1 MKTIV
6 YLPTAKLDLSKQ
18 KFSIQE
24 NNAKVSDS
32 QFTKIVFPFS
42 LPVSEE
48 ILNSIGDIINHAA
61 TDVETVIDC
70 KLEHEG
76 RVHDAKFEILGN
88 EGSYAEIQIDY
99 GFDELPNWTKKLSEL
114 PLENF
119 SVPDI
124 HTYAPT
130 VLNKKYPEVNF
141 NFPRIYNKKYDP
153 TTEVWD
159 AFDGF
164 LNDMKPDMT
173 EMRRNYIDGSGNIFN
188 VNIIHPMP
196 YILYVLK
203 TGFRDAG
210 FDLKGHIL
218 TDQDLYYRTIYSGT
232 DYFTSKQQRRYEFDI
247 LYGTPDKIDL
257 RHGYKDYE
265 LYERHITIEKMGNYK
280 IAGIIHY
287 FKAKKMVSEYKLIL
301 NGKNI
306 WRKYGGK
313 TKNTDRYDIPIDI
326 DFNVNQE
333 NSILTIWVH
342 KQYKGDVY
350 NTNMCKL
357 LVTSKTTEDISN
369 SELGDDSGFVTN
381 RNEVNLK
388 NAVPEITFGE
398 FVNKICNWFNYAM
411 IPIDKTIYMNKLSL
425 EKYFEPKDFRKYE
438 AKKPKRV
445 NKKNISYLLKFP
457 ELDRKVDNV
466 FYDVKGIK
474 LNGEEI
480 TDTKVIE
487 IDGYALPV
495 YMPKPNSHN
504 TAVVQTDSTTALQLV
519 HYDGLNEG
527 TNNAK
532 NPAGCHVPE
541 LFYKNWENWLKRRLE
556 CYEYTWK
563 FTIPIEEMA
572 NYSINDYLFCYD
584 NIHLIK
590 TLNKDKVSETTY
602 EVEIITETIR

>member
-32 QFTKIVFPFS
+32 QFTKIIFPFT
-42 LPVSEE
+42 LPISEE

-76 RVHDAKFEILGN
+76 KVHDAKLEILGN
-88 EGSYAEIQIDY
+88 EGLYAEAQIDY

-130 VLNKKYPEVNF
+130 LLNKKYPEVNF

-173 EMRRNYIDGSGNIFN
+173 EMRRNYIDNLGNIFN

-196 YILYVLK
+196 YILHVLK

-210 FDLKGHIL
+210 FELKGHIL
-218 TDQDLYYRTIYSGT
+218 TDADLLYRTIYSGT
-232 DYFTSKQQRRYEFDI
+232 DYFTSKQQRRYDFNI
-247 LYGTPDKIDL
+247 KASQPDELLLENGPD
-257 RHGYKDYE
+257 DYAI
-265 LYERHITIEKMGNYK
+265 YERHITIEKTGTYK
-280 IAGIIHY
+280 IAGLIK
-287 FKAKKMVSEYKLIL
+287 FWKAKKMFANYQISL
-301 NGKNI
+301 NGQKLWQKRTNSSKADYMI
-306 WRKYGGK
+306 
-313 TKNTDRYDIPIDI
+313 DIPIDI
-326 DFNVNQE
+326 DFNVNKE
-333 NSILTIWVH
+333 NSVLTFYCK
-342 KQYKGDVY
+342 KQYHPDWDFQLAD
-350 NTNMCKL
+350 L
-357 LVTSKTTEDISN
+357 LVTSAVLEDISN
-369 SELGDDSGFVTN
+369 AELGEDTGFVTN

-388 NAVPEITFGE
+388 NAVPDMTFGD

-411 IPIDKTIYMNKLSL
+411 IPIEKTIYMNRLSL

-438 AKKPKRV
+438 AKRPKRV
-445 NKKNISYLLKFP
+445 PKKNVSYLLKFP
-457 ELDRKVDNV
+457 ELDRKVDSV
-466 FYDVKGIK
+466 FYDANGFK

-480 TDTKVIE
+480 ADTKVIE

-495 YMPKPNSHN
+495 YMPKPNSHS
-504 TAVVQTDSTTALQLV
+504 TAVVQTDSTTMLQLV
-519 HYDGLNEG
+519 YYDGLTDG

-532 NPAGCHVPE
+532 NPAGCHFPE

-572 NYSINDYLFCYD
+572 NYSINDYIYCYD

>member
-6 YLPTAKLDLSKQ
+6 YLPTDKLDLSKQ

-24 NNAKVSDS
+24 NNAKVSDT
-32 QFTKIVFPFS
+32 QFTKIIFPFS

-76 RVHDAKFEILGN
+76 RVHDAKLEILGN
-88 EGSYAEIQIDY
+88 EGLYAEAQIDY

-130 VLNKKYPEVNF
+130 LLNKKYPEVNF

-153 TTEVWD
+153 TSEVWD

-173 EMRRNYIDGSGNIFN
+173 EMRRNYIDGVGNIFN

-196 YILYVLK
+196 YILHVLK

-210 FDLKGHIL
+210 FELKGHIL
-218 TDQDLYYRTIYSGT
+218 TDSDLLYRTIYSGT
-232 DYFTSKQQRRYEFDI
+232 DYFTSKQQRRYDFNI
-247 LYGTPDKIDL
+247 KASQPDELLLENGPD
-257 RHGYKDYE
+257 DYAI
-265 LYERHITIEKMGNYK
+265 YERHITIEKTGTYK
-280 IAGIIHY
+280 IAGLIK
-287 FKAKKMVSEYKLIL
+287 FWKAKKMFSNYQISL
-301 NGKNI
+301 NGQKLWQKRTNS
-306 WRKYGGK
+306 
-313 TKNTDRYDIPIDI
+313 DRSDYMIDIPIDI

-333 NSILTIWVH
+333 NSVLTFFCK
-342 KQYKGDVY
+342 KQYHPDWDFQLAD
-350 NTNMCKL
+350 L
-357 LVTSKTTEDISN
+357 LVTSAVLEDISN
-369 SELGDDSGFVTN
+369 AELGEDSGFVTN

-388 NAVPEITFGE
+388 NAVPDMTFGD

-411 IPIDKTIYMNKLSL
+411 IPIEKTIYMNRLSL

-438 AKKPKRV
+438 AKRPKRV
-445 NKKNISYLLKFP
+445 PKKNVSYLLKFP
-457 ELDRKVDNV
+457 ELDRKVDSV
-466 FYDVKGIK
+466 FYDAQGFK

-480 TDTKVIE
+480 ADTKVIV

-495 YMPKPNSHN
+495 YMPKPNSHS
-504 TAVVQTDSTTALQLV
+504 TAVVQTDSTTMLQLV
-519 HYDGLNEG
+519 YYDGLTDG

-532 NPAGCHVPE
+532 NPAGCHFPE

-572 NYSINDYLFCYD
+572 NYSINDYIYCYD

>member
-32 QFTKIVFPFS
+32 QFTKIIFPFS

-76 RVHDAKFEILGN
+76 RVHDAKLEILGN
-88 EGSYAEIQIDY
+88 EGLYAEAQIDY

-130 VLNKKYPEVNF
+130 LLNKKYPEVNF

-153 TTEVWD
+153 TSEVWD

-164 LNDMKPDMT
+164 LNDMKQDMT
-173 EMRRNYIDGSGNIFN
+173 EMRRNYIDGVGNIFN

-196 YILYVLK
+196 YILHVLK

-210 FDLKGHIL
+210 FELKGHIL
-218 TDQDLYYRTIYSGT
+218 TDADLLYRTIYSGT
-232 DYFTSKQQRRYEFDI
+232 DYFTSKQQRRYDFNI
-247 LYGTPDKIDL
+247 KASQPDELLLENGPD
-257 RHGYKDYE
+257 DYAI
-265 LYERHITIEKMGNYK
+265 YERHITIEKTGTYK
-280 IAGIIHY
+280 IAGLIK
-287 FKAKKMVSEYKLIL
+287 FWKAKKMFSNYQISL
-301 NGKNI
+301 NGQKLWQKRTNS
-306 WRKYGGK
+306 
-313 TKNTDRYDIPIDI
+313 DRSDYMIDIPIDI

-333 NSILTIWVH
+333 NSVLTFFCK
-342 KQYKGDVY
+342 KQYHPDWDFQLAD
-350 NTNMCKL
+350 L
-357 LVTSKTTEDISN
+357 LVTSAVLEDISN
-369 SELGDDSGFVTN
+369 AELGEDSGFVTN

-388 NAVPEITFGE
+388 NAVPDMTFGD

-411 IPIDKTIYMNKLSL
+411 IPIEKTIYMNRLAL

-438 AKKPKRV
+438 AKRPKRV
-445 NKKNISYLLKFP
+445 PKKNVSYLLKFP
-457 ELDRKVDNV
+457 ELDRKVDSV
-466 FYDVKGIK
+466 FYDAQGFK

-480 TDTKVIE
+480 ADTKVID

-495 YMPKPNSHN
+495 YMPKPNSHS
-504 TAVVQTDSTTALQLV
+504 TAVVQTDSTTMLQLV
-519 HYDGLNEG
+519 YYDGLTEG

-532 NPAGCHVPE
+532 NPAGCHFPE

-572 NYSINDYLFCYD
+572 NYSINDYIYCYD

>member
-32 QFTKIVFPFS
+32 QFTKIIFPFS

-76 RVHDAKFEILGN
+76 RVHDAKLEILGN
-88 EGSYAEIQIDY
+88 EGLYAEAQIDY

-130 VLNKKYPEVNF
+130 LLNKKYPEVNF

-153 TTEVWD
+153 TSEVWD

-173 EMRRNYIDGSGNIFN
+173 EMRRNYIDGVGNIFN

-196 YILYVLK
+196 YILHVLK

-210 FDLKGHIL
+210 FELKGHIL
-218 TDQDLYYRTIYSGT
+218 TDADLLYRTIYSGT
-232 DYFTSKQQRRYEFDI
+232 DYFTSKQQRRYNFNI
-247 LYGTPDKIDL
+247 KASQPDELLLENGPD
-257 RHGYKDYE
+257 DYAI
-265 LYERHITIEKMGNYK
+265 YERHITIEKTGTYK
-280 IAGIIHY
+280 IAGLIK
-287 FKAKKMVSEYKLIL
+287 FWKAKKMLSNYQIL
-301 NGKNI
+301 LNDQILWQKRTNS
-306 WRKYGGK
+306 
-313 TKNTDRYDIPIDI
+313 DRSDYMIDIPIDI

-333 NSILTIWVH
+333 NSVLTFFCK
-342 KQYKGDVY
+342 KQYHPDWDFQLAD
-350 NTNMCKL
+350 L
-357 LVTSKTTEDISN
+357 LVTSAVLEDISN
-369 SELGDDSGFVTN
+369 AELGEDSGFVTN

-388 NAVPEITFGE
+388 NAVPDMTFGD

-411 IPIDKTIYMNKLSL
+411 IPIEKTIYMNRLSL

-438 AKKPKRV
+438 AKRPKRV
-445 NKKNISYLLKFP
+445 PKKNVSYLLKFP
-457 ELDRKVDNV
+457 ELDRKVDSV
-466 FYDVKGIK
+466 FYDALGFK

-480 TDTKVIE
+480 ADTKVIE

-495 YMPKPNSHN
+495 YMPKPNSHS
-504 TAVVQTDSTTALQLV
+504 TAVVQTDSTTMLQLV
-519 HYDGLNEG
+519 YYDGLTDG

-532 NPAGCHVPE
+532 NPAGCHFPE

-572 NYSINDYLFCYD
+572 NYSINDYIYCYD

>member
-32 QFTKIVFPFS
+32 QFTKIIFPFS

-76 RVHDAKFEILGN
+76 RVHDAKLEILGN
-88 EGSYAEIQIDY
+88 EGLYAEAQIDY

-130 VLNKKYPEVNF
+130 LLNKKYPEVNF
-141 NFPRIYNKKYDP
+141 NFPRIFNKKYDP
-153 TTEVWD
+153 TNEVWD

-164 LNDMKPDMT
+164 LNDMKQDMT
-173 EMRRNYIDGSGNIFN
+173 EMRRNYIDGVGNIFN

-196 YILYVLK
+196 YILHVLK

-210 FDLKGHIL
+210 FELKGHIL
-218 TDQDLYYRTIYSGT
+218 TDADLLYRTIYSGT
-232 DYFTSKQQRRYEFDI
+232 DYFTSKQQRRYNFNI
-247 LYGTPDKIDL
+247 KASQPDELLLENGPD
-257 RHGYKDYE
+257 DYAI
-265 LYERHITIEKMGNYK
+265 YERHITIEKTGTYK
-280 IAGIIHY
+280 IAGLIK
-287 FKAKKMVSEYKLIL
+287 FWKAKKMFSNYQISL
-301 NGKNI
+301 NGQKLWQKRTNS
-306 WRKYGGK
+306 
-313 TKNTDRYDIPIDI
+313 DRSDYMIDIPIDI

-333 NSILTIWVH
+333 NSVLTFFCK
-342 KQYKGDVY
+342 KQYHPDWDFQLAD
-350 NTNMCKL
+350 L
-357 LVTSKTTEDISN
+357 LVTSAVLEDISN
-369 SELGDDSGFVTN
+369 AELGEDSGFVTN

-388 NAVPEITFGE
+388 NAVPDMTFGD

-411 IPIDKTIYMNKLSL
+411 IPIEKTIYMNRLSL

-438 AKKPKRV
+438 AKRPKRV
-445 NKKNISYLLKFP
+445 PKKNVSYLLKFP
-457 ELDRKVDNV
+457 ELDRKVDSV
-466 FYDVKGIK
+466 FYDAQGFK

-480 TDTKVIE
+480 ADTKVIE

-495 YMPKPNSHN
+495 YMPKPNSHS
-504 TAVVQTDSTTALQLV
+504 TAVVQTDSTTMLQLV
-519 HYDGLNEG
+519 YYDGLTDG

-532 NPAGCHVPE
+532 NPAGCHFPE

-572 NYSINDYLFCYD
+572 NYSINDYIYCYD

>member
-6 YLPTAKLDLSKQ
+6 YLPTDKLDLSKQ

-32 QFTKIVFPFS
+32 QFTKIIFPFS
-42 LPVSEE
+42 LPISEE

-76 RVHDAKFEILGN
+76 RVHDAKLEILGN
-88 EGSYAEIQIDY
+88 EGLYAEAQIDY

-164 LNDMKPDMT
+164 LNDMKQDMT
-173 EMRRNYIDGSGNIFN
+173 EMRRNYIDGVGNIFN

-196 YILYVLK
+196 YILHVLK

-210 FDLKGHIL
+210 FELKGHIL
-218 TDQDLYYRTIYSGT
+218 TDADLLYRTIYSGT
-232 DYFTSKQQRRYEFDI
+232 DYFTSKQQRRYDFNI
-247 LYGTPDKIDL
+247 KASQPDELMLENGPD
-257 RHGYKDYE
+257 DYCI
-265 LYERHITIEKMGNYK
+265 YERHITIEKTGTYK
-280 IAGIIHY
+280 IAGLIK
-287 FKAKKMVSEYKLIL
+287 FWKAKKMFSNYQISL
-301 NGKNI
+301 NGQKLWQKRTNS
-306 WRKYGGK
+306 
-313 TKNTDRYDIPIDI
+313 DRSDYLIDIPIDI
-326 DFNVNQE
+326 DFNVNKE
-333 NSILTIWVH
+333 NSVLTFYCK
-342 KQYKGDVY
+342 KQYHPDWDFQLAD
-350 NTNMCKL
+350 L
-357 LVTSKTTEDISN
+357 LVTSAVLEDISN
-369 SELGDDSGFVTN
+369 AELGEDTGFVTN

-388 NAVPEITFGE
+388 NAVPDMTFGD

-411 IPIDKTIYMNKLSL
+411 IPIEKTIYMNRLSL

-438 AKKPKRV
+438 AKRPKRV
-445 NKKNISYLLKFP
+445 PKKNVSYLLKFP
-457 ELDRKVDNV
+457 ELDRKVDSV
-466 FYDVKGIK
+466 FYDAKGFK

-480 TDTKVIE
+480 ADTKVID

-495 YMPKPNSHN
+495 YMPKPNSHS
-504 TAVVQTDSTTALQLV
+504 TAVVQTDSTTMLQLV
-519 HYDGLNEG
+519 YYDGLTDG

-572 NYSINDYLFCYD
+572 NYSINDYIYCYD

>member
-32 QFTKIVFPFS
+32 QFTKIIFPFS

-76 RVHDAKFEILGN
+76 KVHDAKLEILGN
-88 EGSYAEIQIDY
+88 EGLYAEAQIDY

-130 VLNKKYPEVNF
+130 LLNKKYPEVNF

-153 TTEVWD
+153 TSEVWD

-173 EMRRNYIDGSGNIFN
+173 EMRRNYIDGVGNIFN

-196 YILYVLK
+196 YILHVLK

-210 FDLKGHIL
+210 FELKGHIL
-218 TDQDLYYRTIYSGT
+218 TDADLLYRTIYSGT
-232 DYFTSKQQRRYEFDI
+232 DYFTSKQQRRYNFNI
-247 LYGTPDKIDL
+247 KASQPDELLLENGPD
-257 RHGYKDYE
+257 DYAI
-265 LYERHITIEKMGNYK
+265 YERHITIEKTGTYK
-280 IAGIIHY
+280 IAGLIK
-287 FKAKKMVSEYKLIL
+287 FWKAKKMFSNYQISL
-301 NGKNI
+301 NGQKLWQKRTNS
-306 WRKYGGK
+306 
-313 TKNTDRYDIPIDI
+313 DRSDYMIDIPIDI

-333 NSILTIWVH
+333 NSVLTFFCK
-342 KQYKGDVY
+342 KQYHPDWDFQLAD
-350 NTNMCKL
+350 L
-357 LVTSKTTEDISN
+357 LVTSAVLEDISN
-369 SELGDDSGFVTN
+369 AELGEDSGFVTN

-388 NAVPEITFGE
+388 NAVPDMTFGD

-411 IPIDKTIYMNKLSL
+411 IPIEKTIYMNRLSL

-438 AKKPKRV
+438 AKRPKRV
-445 NKKNISYLLKFP
+445 PKKNVSYLLKFP
-457 ELDRKVDNV
+457 ELDRKVDSV
-466 FYDVKGIK
+466 FYDAQGFK

-480 TDTKVIE
+480 ADTKVIE

-495 YMPKPNSHN
+495 YMPKPNSHS
-504 TAVVQTDSTTALQLV
+504 TAVVQTDSTTMLQLV
-519 HYDGLNEG
+519 YYDGLTDG

-532 NPAGCHVPE
+532 NPAGCHFPE

-572 NYSINDYLFCYD
+572 NYSINDYIYCYD

>member
-32 QFTKIVFPFS
+32 QFTKIIFPFS

-76 RVHDAKFEILGN
+76 RVHDAKLEILGN
-88 EGSYAEIQIDY
+88 EGLYAEAQIDY

-130 VLNKKYPEVNF
+130 LLNKKYPEVNF

-153 TTEVWD
+153 TSEVWD

-173 EMRRNYIDGSGNIFN
+173 EMRRNYIDGVGNIFN

-196 YILYVLK
+196 YILHVLK

-210 FDLKGHIL
+210 FELKGHIL
-218 TDQDLYYRTIYSGT
+218 TDADLLYRTIYSGT
-232 DYFTSKQQRRYEFDI
+232 DYFTSKQQRRYNFNI
-247 LYGTPDKIDL
+247 KASQPDELLLENGPD
-257 RHGYKDYE
+257 DYAI
-265 LYERHITIEKMGNYK
+265 YERHITIEKTGTYK
-280 IAGIIHY
+280 IAGLIK
-287 FKAKKMVSEYKLIL
+287 FWKAKKMLSNYQIL
-301 NGKNI
+301 LNDQILWQKRTNS
-306 WRKYGGK
+306 
-313 TKNTDRYDIPIDI
+313 DRSDYMIDIPIDI

-333 NSILTIWVH
+333 NSVLTFFCF
-342 KQYKGDVY
+342 KQYHPDWDFQLAD
-350 NTNMCKL
+350 L
-357 LVTSKTTEDISN
+357 LVTSAVLEDISN
-369 SELGDDSGFVTN
+369 AELGEDSGFVTN

-388 NAVPEITFGE
+388 NAVPDMTFGD

-411 IPIDKTIYMNKLSL
+411 IPIEKTIYMNRLSL

-438 AKKPKRV
+438 AKRPKRV
-445 NKKNISYLLKFP
+445 PKKNVSYLLKFP
-457 ELDRKVDNV
+457 ELDRKVDSV
-466 FYDVKGIK
+466 FYDAQGFK

-480 TDTKVIE
+480 ADTKVID

-495 YMPKPNSHN
+495 YMPKPNSHS
-504 TAVVQTDSTTALQLV
+504 TAVVQTDSTTMLQLV
-519 HYDGLNEG
+519 YYDGLTDG

-532 NPAGCHVPE
+532 NPAGCHFPE

-572 NYSINDYLFCYD
+572 NYSINDYIYCYD

>member
-32 QFTKIVFPFS
+32 QFTKIIFPFS

-76 RVHDAKFEILGN
+76 RVHDAKLEILGN
-88 EGSYAEIQIDY
+88 EGLYAEAQIDY

-130 VLNKKYPEVNF
+130 LLNKKYPEVNF

-153 TTEVWD
+153 TSEVWD

-173 EMRRNYIDGSGNIFN
+173 EMRRNYIDGVGNIFN

-196 YILYVLK
+196 YILHVLK

-210 FDLKGHIL
+210 FELKGHIL
-218 TDQDLYYRTIYSGT
+218 TDADLLYRTIYSGT
-232 DYFTSKQQRRYEFDI
+232 DYFTSKQQRRYNFNI
-247 LYGTPDKIDL
+247 KASQPDELLLENGPD
-257 RHGYKDYE
+257 DYAI
-265 LYERHITIEKMGNYK
+265 YERHITIEKTGTYK
-280 IAGIIHY
+280 IAGLIK
-287 FKAKKMVSEYKLIL
+287 FWKAKKMFSNYQISL
-301 NGKNI
+301 NGQKLWQKRTNS
-306 WRKYGGK
+306 
-313 TKNTDRYDIPIDI
+313 DRSDYMIDIPIDI

-333 NSILTIWVH
+333 NSVLTFFCK
-342 KQYKGDVY
+342 KQYHPDWDFQLAD
-350 NTNMCKL
+350 L
-357 LVTSKTTEDISN
+357 LVTSAVLEDISN
-369 SELGDDSGFVTN
+369 AELGEDTGFVTN

-388 NAVPEITFGE
+388 NAVPDITFGD

-411 IPIDKTIYMNKLSL
+411 IPIEKTIYMNRLSL

-438 AKKPKRV
+438 AKRPKRV
-445 NKKNISYLLKFP
+445 PKKNVSYLLKFP
-457 ELDRKVDNV
+457 ELDRKVDSV
-466 FYDVKGIK
+466 FYDAQGFK

-480 TDTKVIE
+480 ADTKVIE

-495 YMPKPNSHN
+495 YMPKPNSHS
-504 TAVVQTDSTTALQLV
+504 TAVVQTDSTTMLQLV
-519 HYDGLNEG
+519 YYDGLTDG

-532 NPAGCHVPE
+532 NPAGCHFPE

-572 NYSINDYLFCYD
+572 NYSINDYIYCYD

>member
-32 QFTKIVFPFS
+32 QFTKIIFPFS

-173 EMRRNYIDGSGNIFN
+173 EMRRNYIDGVGNIFN

-196 YILYVLK
+196 YILHVLK

-210 FDLKGHIL
+210 FELKGHIL
-218 TDQDLYYRTIYSGT
+218 TDADLLYRTIYSGT
-232 DYFTSKQQRRYEFDI
+232 DYFTSKQQRRYDFNI
-247 LYGTPDKIDL
+247 KASQPDELMLENGPD
-257 RHGYKDYE
+257 DYCI
-265 LYERHITIEKMGNYK
+265 YERHITIEKTGTYK
-280 IAGIIHY
+280 IAGLIK
-287 FKAKKMVSEYKLIL
+287 FWKAKKMFSNYQISL
-301 NGKNI
+301 NGQKLWQKRTNS
-306 WRKYGGK
+306 
-313 TKNTDRYDIPIDI
+313 DRSDYMIDIPIDI

-333 NSILTIWVH
+333 NSILTFFCK
-342 KQYKGDVY
+342 KQYHPDWDFQLAD
-350 NTNMCKL
+350 L
-357 LVTSKTTEDISN
+357 LVTSAVLEDISN
-369 SELGDDSGFVTN
+369 AELGEDTGFVTN

-388 NAVPEITFGE
+388 NAVPDMTFGD

-411 IPIDKTIYMNKLSL
+411 IPIEKTIYMNRLSL

-438 AKKPKRV
+438 AKRPKRV
-445 NKKNISYLLKFP
+445 PKKNVSYLLKFP
-457 ELDRKVDNV
+457 ELDRKVDSV
-466 FYDVKGIK
+466 FYDAKGFK

-480 TDTKVIE
+480 ADTKVID
-487 IDGYALPV
+487 IDGYCLPV
-495 YMPKPNSHN
+495 YMPKPNSHS
-504 TAVVQTDSTTALQLV
+504 TAVVQTDSTTMLQLV
-519 HYDGLNEG
+519 YYDGLTNG

-532 NPAGCHVPE
+532 NPAGCHFPE

-572 NYSINDYLFCYD
+572 NYSINDYIYCYD

>member
-32 QFTKIVFPFS
+32 QFTKIIFPFS
-42 LPVSEE
+42 LPISEE
-48 ILNSIGDIINHAA
+48 ILNSIGDIVSHTAK
-61 TDVETVIDC
+61 DVETVIDC

-76 RVHDAKFEILGN
+76 KVYDAVFEILGN
-88 EGSYAEIQIDY
+88 EGFYADAQIDY
-99 GFDELPNWTKKLSEL
+99 GFDELPNWNKKLSEL

-119 SVPDI
+119 KVPDI
-124 HTYAPT
+124 HTFATSIIP
-130 VLNKKYPEVNF
+130 KKYPEVNF

-173 EMRRNYIDGSGNIFN
+173 EMRRNYIDAGGNIFN

-196 YILYVLK
+196 YIIYVLK

-210 FDLKGHIL
+210 FELKGDIL
-218 TDQDLYYRTIYSGT
+218 TDSDLYYRTLYSGT
-232 DYFTSKQQRRYEFDI
+232 DYFTSKQQRRFDFNI
-247 LYGTPDKIDL
+247 KASQADELLLETGPD
-257 RHGYKDYE
+257 DYAI
-265 LYERHITIEKMGNYK
+265 YERHITLEKTGSYK
-280 IAGIIHY
+280 IAGMIK
-287 FKAKKMVSEYKLIL
+287 FWKAKKMFANYQISL
-301 NGKNI
+301 NGQKLWQKRTNSS
-306 WRKYGGK
+306 RADYML
-313 TKNTDRYDIPIDI
+313 DIPIN
-326 DFNVNQE
+326 FEFAVNQE
-333 NSILTIWVH
+333 NSVLTFFAK
-342 KQYKGDVY
+342 KQYHPDWDFQLAD
-350 NTNMCKL
+350 L
-357 LVTSKTTEDISN
+357 LVTSSVLEDISN
-369 SELGDDSGFVTN
+369 AELGDDSGLVTN
-381 RNEVNLK
+381 LNEVNLK
-388 NAVPEITFGE
+388 NAVPEITFGDL
-398 FVNKICNWFNYAM
+398 VNKICNWFNYAM
-411 IPIDKTIYMNKLSL
+411 IPSDKTIYMKKLTN
-425 EKYFEPKDFRKYE
+425 EKFFEPKDFRKYE
-438 AKKPKRV
+438 ARKPKRV
-445 NKKNISYLLKFP
+445 NKRNVSYLLKFP
-457 ELDRKVDNV
+457 ELDRKVDSV
-466 FYDVKGIK
+466 FYDAQGFK

-480 TDTKVIE
+480 ADTKVID

-495 YMPKPNSHN
+495 YMPKPNSHS
-504 TAVVQTDSTTALQLV
+504 TAVVQTDSTTMLQLV
-519 HYDGLNEG
+519 YYDGLTDG

-563 FTIPIEEMA
+563 FIIPIEEMA

>member
-32 QFTKIVFPFS
+32 QFTKIIFPFS

-76 RVHDAKFEILGN
+76 RVHDAKLEILGN
-88 EGSYAEIQIDY
+88 EGLYAEAQIDY

-130 VLNKKYPEVNF
+130 LLNKKYPEVNF

-153 TTEVWD
+153 TSEVWD

-173 EMRRNYIDGSGNIFN
+173 EMRRNYIDGVGNIFN

-196 YILYVLK
+196 YILHVLK

-210 FDLKGHIL
+210 FELKGHIL
-218 TDQDLYYRTIYSGT
+218 TDADLLYRTIYSGT
-232 DYFTSKQQRRYEFDI
+232 DYFTSKQQRRYNFNI
-247 LYGTPDKIDL
+247 KASQPDELLLENGPD
-257 RHGYKDYE
+257 DYAI
-265 LYERHITIEKMGNYK
+265 YERHITIEKTGTYK
-280 IAGIIHY
+280 IAGLIK
-287 FKAKKMVSEYKLIL
+287 FWKAKKMFSNYQISL
-301 NGKNI
+301 NGQKLWQKRTNS
-306 WRKYGGK
+306 
-313 TKNTDRYDIPIDI
+313 DRSDYMIDIPIDI

-333 NSILTIWVH
+333 NSVLTFFCK
-342 KQYKGDVY
+342 KQYHPDWDFQLAD
-350 NTNMCKL
+350 L
-357 LVTSKTTEDISN
+357 LVTSKVLEDISN
-369 SELGDDSGFVTN
+369 AELGEDSGFVTN

-388 NAVPEITFGE
+388 NAVPDMTFGD

-411 IPIDKTIYMNKLSL
+411 IPIEKTIYMNRLSL

-438 AKKPKRV
+438 AKRPKRV
-445 NKKNISYLLKFP
+445 PKKNVSYLLKFP
-457 ELDRKVDNV
+457 ELDRKVDSV
-466 FYDVKGIK
+466 FYDAQGFK

-480 TDTKVIE
+480 ADTKVIE

-495 YMPKPNSHN
+495 YMPKPNSHS
-504 TAVVQTDSTTALQLV
+504 TAVVQTDSTTMLQLV
-519 HYDGLNEG
+519 YYDGLTDG

-532 NPAGCHVPE
+532 NPAGCHFPE

-572 NYSINDYLFCYD
+572 NYSINDYIYCYD

>member
-32 QFTKIVFPFS
+32 QFTKIIFPFS

-76 RVHDAKFEILGN
+76 RVHDAKLEILGN
-88 EGSYAEIQIDY
+88 EGLYAEAQIDY

-130 VLNKKYPEVNF
+130 LLNKKYPEVNF

-153 TTEVWD
+153 TSEVWD

-173 EMRRNYIDGSGNIFN
+173 EMRRNYIDGVGNIFN

-196 YILYVLK
+196 YILHVLK

-210 FDLKGHIL
+210 FELKGHIL
-218 TDQDLYYRTIYSGT
+218 TDADLQYRTIYSGT
-232 DYFTSKQQRRYEFDI
+232 DYFTSKQQRRYNFNI
-247 LYGTPDKIDL
+247 KASQPDELLLENGPD
-257 RHGYKDYE
+257 DYAI
-265 LYERHITIEKMGNYK
+265 YERHITIEKTGTFK
-280 IAGIIHY
+280 IAGLIK
-287 FKAKKMVSEYKLIL
+287 FWKAKKMFSNYQISL
-301 NGKNI
+301 NGQKLWQKRTNS
-306 WRKYGGK
+306 
-313 TKNTDRYDIPIDI
+313 DRSDYMINIPIDI

-333 NSILTIWVH
+333 NSVLTFFCK
-342 KQYKGDVY
+342 KQYHPDWDFQLAD
-350 NTNMCKL
+350 L
-357 LVTSKTTEDISN
+357 LVTSAVLEDISN
-369 SELGDDSGFVTN
+369 AELGEDSGFVTN

-388 NAVPEITFGE
+388 NAVPDMTFGD

-411 IPIDKTIYMNKLSL
+411 IPIEKTIYMNRLSL

-438 AKKPKRV
+438 AKRPKRV
-445 NKKNISYLLKFP
+445 PKKNVSYLLKFP
-457 ELDRKVDNV
+457 ELDRKVDSV
-466 FYDVKGIK
+466 FYDAQGFK

-480 TDTKVIE
+480 ADTKVID

-495 YMPKPNSHN
+495 YMPKPNSHS
-504 TAVVQTDSTTALQLV
+504 TAVVQPDSTTMLQLV
-519 HYDGLNEG
+519 YYDGLTDG

-532 NPAGCHVPE
+532 NPAGCHFPE

-572 NYSINDYLFCYD
+572 NYSINDYIYCYD

>member
-32 QFTKIVFPFS
+32 QFTKIIFPFS

-76 RVHDAKFEILGN
+76 RVHDAKLEILGN
-88 EGSYAEIQIDY
+88 EGLYAEAQIDY

-130 VLNKKYPEVNF
+130 LLNKKYPEVNF

-153 TTEVWD
+153 TSEVWD

-173 EMRRNYIDGSGNIFN
+173 EMRRNYIDGVGNIFN

-196 YILYVLK
+196 YILHVLK

-210 FDLKGHIL
+210 FELKGHIL
-218 TDQDLYYRTIYSGT
+218 TDADLLYRTIYSGT
-232 DYFTSKQQRRYEFDI
+232 DYFTSKQQRRYNFNI
-247 LYGTPDKIDL
+247 KASQPDELLLENGPD
-257 RHGYKDYE
+257 DYAI
-265 LYERHITIEKMGNYK
+265 YERHITIEKTGTYK
-280 IAGIIHY
+280 IAGLIK
-287 FKAKKMVSEYKLIL
+287 FWKAKKMFSNYQISL
-301 NGKNI
+301 NGQKLWQKRTNS
-306 WRKYGGK
+306 
-313 TKNTDRYDIPIDI
+313 DRSDYMIDIPIDI

-333 NSILTIWVH
+333 NSVLTFFCK
-342 KQYKGDVY
+342 KQYHPDWDFQLAD
-350 NTNMCKL
+350 L
-357 LVTSKTTEDISN
+357 LVTSAVLEDISN
-369 SELGDDSGFVTN
+369 AELGEDTGFVTN

-388 NAVPEITFGE
+388 NAVPDMTFGD

-411 IPIDKTIYMNKLSL
+411 IPIEKTIYMNRLSL

-438 AKKPKRV
+438 AKRPKRV
-445 NKKNISYLLKFP
+445 PKKNVSYLLKFP
-457 ELDRKVDNV
+457 ELDRKVDSV
-466 FYDVKGIK
+466 FYDAQGFK

-480 TDTKVIE
+480 ADTKVID

-495 YMPKPNSHN
+495 YMPKPNSHS
-504 TAVVQTDSTTALQLV
+504 TAVVQTDSTTMLQLV
-519 HYDGLNEG
+519 YYDGLTDG

-532 NPAGCHVPE
+532 NPAGCHFPE

-572 NYSINDYLFCYD
+572 NYSINDYIYCYD

>member
-24 NNAKVSDS
+24 NNAKVSDT
-32 QFTKIVFPFS
+32 QFTKIIFPFS

-76 RVHDAKFEILGN
+76 RVHDAKLEILGN
-88 EGSYAEIQIDY
+88 EGLYAEAQIDY

-130 VLNKKYPEVNF
+130 LLNKKYPEVNF

-153 TTEVWD
+153 TSEVWD

-173 EMRRNYIDGSGNIFN
+173 EMRRNYIDGVGNIFN

-196 YILYVLK
+196 YILHVLK

-210 FDLKGHIL
+210 FELKGHIL
-218 TDQDLYYRTIYSGT
+218 TDADLLYRTIYSGT
-232 DYFTSKQQRRYEFDI
+232 DYFTSKQQRRYNFNI
-247 LYGTPDKIDL
+247 KASQPDELLLENGPD
-257 RHGYKDYE
+257 DYAI
-265 LYERHITIEKMGNYK
+265 YERHITIEKTGTYK
-280 IAGIIHY
+280 IAGLIK
-287 FKAKKMVSEYKLIL
+287 FWKAKKMFSNYQISL
-301 NGKNI
+301 NGQKLWQKRTNS
-306 WRKYGGK
+306 
-313 TKNTDRYDIPIDI
+313 DRSDYMIDIPIDI

-333 NSILTIWVH
+333 NSVLTFFCK
-342 KQYKGDVY
+342 KQYHPDWDFQLAD
-350 NTNMCKL
+350 L
-357 LVTSKTTEDISN
+357 LVTSKVLEDISN
-369 SELGDDSGFVTN
+369 AELGEDSGFVTN

-388 NAVPEITFGE
+388 NAVPDMTFGD

-411 IPIDKTIYMNKLSL
+411 IPIEKTIYMNRLSL

-438 AKKPKRV
+438 AKRPKRV
-445 NKKNISYLLKFP
+445 PKKNVSYLLKFP
-457 ELDRKVDNV
+457 ELDRKVDSV
-466 FYDVKGIK
+466 FYDAQGFK

-480 TDTKVIE
+480 ADTKVIE

-495 YMPKPNSHN
+495 YMPKPNSHS
-504 TAVVQTDSTTALQLV
+504 TAVVQTDSTTMLQLV
-519 HYDGLNEG
+519 YYDGLTDG

-532 NPAGCHVPE
+532 NPAGCHFPE

-572 NYSINDYLFCYD
+572 NYSINDYIYCYD

>member
-32 QFTKIVFPFS
+32 QFTKIIFPFS
-42 LPVSEE
+42 LPISEE

-76 RVHDAKFEILGN
+76 RVHDAKLEILGN
-88 EGSYAEIQIDY
+88 EGLYAEAQIDY

-164 LNDMKPDMT
+164 LNDMKQDMT
-173 EMRRNYIDGSGNIFN
+173 EMRRNYIDGVGNIFN

-196 YILYVLK
+196 YILHVLK

-210 FDLKGHIL
+210 FELKGHIL
-218 TDQDLYYRTIYSGT
+218 TDADLLYRTIYSGT
-232 DYFTSKQQRRYEFDI
+232 DYFTSKQQRRYDFNI
-247 LYGTPDKIDL
+247 KASQPDQLFLETGPD
-257 RHGYKDYE
+257 DYCK
-265 LYERHITIEKMGNYK
+265 YVRHITIEKTGTYK
-280 IAGIIHY
+280 IAGLIK
-287 FKAKKMVSEYKLIL
+287 FWKAKKMLSNYQIL
-301 NGKNI
+301 LNDQILWQKRTNS
-306 WRKYGGK
+306 
-313 TKNTDRYDIPIDI
+313 DRSDYMIDIPIDI
-326 DFNVNQE
+326 DFNVNKE
-333 NSILTIWVH
+333 NSILTFFCF
-342 KQYKGDVY
+342 KQYHPDWDFQLAD
-350 NTNMCKL
+350 L
-357 LVTSKTTEDISN
+357 LVTSAVLEDISN
-369 SELGDDSGFVTN
+369 AELGEDSGFVTN

-388 NAVPEITFGE
+388 NAVPDMTFGDL
-398 FVNKICNWFNYAM
+398 VNKICNWFNYAM
-411 IPIDKTIYMNKLSL
+411 IPIEKTIYMNRLSL

-438 AKKPKRV
+438 AKRPKRV
-445 NKKNISYLLKFP
+445 PKKNVSYLLKFP
-457 ELDRKVDNV
+457 ELDRKVDSV
-466 FYDVKGIK
+466 FYDAKGFK

-480 TDTKVIE
+480 ADTKVID

-495 YMPKPNSHN
+495 YMPKPNSYS
-504 TAVVQTDSTTALQLV
+504 TAVVQTDSTTMLQLV
-519 HYDGLNEG
+519 YYDGLTEG

-572 NYSINDYLFCYD
+572 NYSINDYIYCYD

-602 EVEIITETIR
+602 EVEIITETVR

>member
-32 QFTKIVFPFS
+32 QFTKIIFPFS

-76 RVHDAKFEILGN
+76 RVHDAKLEILGN
-88 EGSYAEIQIDY
+88 EGLYAEAQIDY

-130 VLNKKYPEVNF
+130 LLNKKYPEVNF

-173 EMRRNYIDGSGNIFN
+173 EMRRNYIDGVGNIFN

-196 YILYVLK
+196 YILHVLK

-210 FDLKGHIL
+210 FELKGHIL
-218 TDQDLYYRTIYSGT
+218 TDADLLYRTIYSGT
-232 DYFTSKQQRRYEFDI
+232 DYFTSKQQRRYDFNI
-247 LYGTPDKIDL
+247 KASQPDELLLENGPD
-257 RHGYKDYE
+257 DYAI
-265 LYERHITIEKMGNYK
+265 YERHITIEKTGTYK
-280 IAGIIHY
+280 IAGLIK
-287 FKAKKMVSEYKLIL
+287 FWKAKKMFSNYQISL
-301 NGKNI
+301 NGQKLWQKRTNS
-306 WRKYGGK
+306 
-313 TKNTDRYDIPIDI
+313 DRSDYMIDIPIDI

-333 NSILTIWVH
+333 NSVLTFFCK
-342 KQYKGDVY
+342 KQYHPDWDFQLAD
-350 NTNMCKL
+350 L
-357 LVTSKTTEDISN
+357 LVTSKVLEDISN
-369 SELGDDSGFVTN
+369 AELGEDSGFVTN

-388 NAVPEITFGE
+388 NAVPDMTFGD

-411 IPIDKTIYMNKLSL
+411 IPIEKTIYMNRLSL

-438 AKKPKRV
+438 AKRPKRV
-445 NKKNISYLLKFP
+445 PKKNVSYLLKFP
-457 ELDRKVDNV
+457 ELDRKVDSV
-466 FYDVKGIK
+466 FYDAQGFK

-480 TDTKVIE
+480 ADTKVIE

-495 YMPKPNSHN
+495 YMPKPNSHS
-504 TAVVQTDSTTALQLV
+504 TAVVQTDSTTMLQLV
-519 HYDGLNEG
+519 YYDGLTDG

-532 NPAGCHVPE
+532 NPAGCHFPE

-572 NYSINDYLFCYD
+572 NYSINDYIYCYD

>member
-32 QFTKIVFPFS
+32 QFTKIIFPFS

-76 RVHDAKFEILGN
+76 RVHDAKLEILGN
-88 EGSYAEIQIDY
+88 EGLYAEAQIDY

-130 VLNKKYPEVNF
+130 LLNKKYPEVNF

-164 LNDMKPDMT
+164 LNDMKRDMT
-173 EMRRNYIDGSGNIFN
+173 EMRRNYIDGVGNIFN

-196 YILYVLK
+196 YILHVLK

-210 FDLKGHIL
+210 FELKGHIL
-218 TDQDLYYRTIYSGT
+218 TDADLLYRTIYSGT
-232 DYFTSKQQRRYEFDI
+232 DYFTSKQQRRYDFNI
-247 LYGTPDKIDL
+247 KASQPDELLLENGPD
-257 RHGYKDYE
+257 DYCI
-265 LYERHITIEKMGNYK
+265 YERHITIEKTGTYK
-280 IAGIIHY
+280 IAGLIK
-287 FKAKKMVSEYKLIL
+287 FWKAKKMFSNYQISL
-301 NGKNI
+301 NGQKLWQKRTNS
-306 WRKYGGK
+306 
-313 TKNTDRYDIPIDI
+313 DRSDYMIDIPIDI

-333 NSILTIWVH
+333 NSVLTFFCK
-342 KQYKGDVY
+342 KQYHPDWDFQLAD
-350 NTNMCKL
+350 L
-357 LVTSKTTEDISN
+357 LVTSAVLEDISN
-369 SELGDDSGFVTN
+369 AELGEDSGFVTN

-388 NAVPEITFGE
+388 NAVPDMTFGD

-411 IPIDKTIYMNKLSL
+411 IPIEKTIYMNRLAL

-438 AKKPKRV
+438 AKRPKRV
-445 NKKNISYLLKFP
+445 PKKNVSYLLKFP
-457 ELDRKVDNV
+457 ELDRKVDSV
-466 FYDVKGIK
+466 FYDAQGFK

-480 TDTKVIE
+480 ADTKVID

-495 YMPKPNSHN
+495 YMPKPNSHS
-504 TAVVQTDSTTALQLV
+504 TAVVQTDSTTMLQLV
-519 HYDGLNEG
+519 YYDGLTEG

-532 NPAGCHVPE
+532 NPAGCHFPE

-572 NYSINDYLFCYD
+572 NYSINDYIYAYD

>member
-32 QFTKIVFPFS
+32 QFTKIIFPFS

-76 RVHDAKFEILGN
+76 RVHDAKLEILGN
-88 EGSYAEIQIDY
+88 EGLYAEAQIDY
-99 GFDELPNWTKKLSEL
+99 GFDELPNWSKKLSEL

-164 LNDMKPDMT
+164 LNDMKQDMT
-173 EMRRNYIDGSGNIFN
+173 EMRRNYIDGVGNIFN

-196 YILYVLK
+196 YILHVLK
-203 TGFRDAG
+203 IGFRDAG
-210 FDLKGHIL
+210 FELKGDIL
-218 TDQDLYYRTIYSGT
+218 TDADLYYRTIYSGT
-232 DYFTSKQQRRYEFDI
+232 DYFTSKQQRRFDFNI
-247 LYGTPDKIDL
+247 KASQADELLLETGPD
-257 RHGYKDYE
+257 DYAI
-265 LYERHITIEKMGNYK
+265 YERHITLEKTGTYK
-280 IAGIIHY
+280 IAGMLK
-287 FKAKKMVSEYKLIL
+287 FWKAKKMFANYQISL
-301 NGKNI
+301 NGQKLWQKRTNSS
-306 WRKYGGK
+306 KADYML
-313 TKNTDRYDIPIDI
+313 DIPIN
-326 DFNVNQE
+326 FEFAVNQE
-333 NSILTIWVH
+333 NSVLTFYAK
-342 KQYKGDVY
+342 KQYHPDWDFQLAD
-350 NTNMCKL
+350 L
-357 LVTSKTTEDISN
+357 LVTSSVLEDISN
-369 SELGDDSGFVTN
+369 AELGEDSGFVTN

-388 NAVPEITFGE
+388 NAVPDMTFGD

-411 IPIDKTIYMNKLSL
+411 IPIEKTIYMNRLSL

-438 AKKPKRV
+438 AKRPKRV
-445 NKKNISYLLKFP
+445 PKKNVSYLLKFP
-457 ELDRKVDNV
+457 ELDRKVDSV
-466 FYDVKGIK
+466 FYDAKGFK

-480 TDTKVIE
+480 ADTKVID
-487 IDGYALPV
+487 IDGYCLPV
-495 YMPKPNSHN
+495 YMPKPNSYS
-504 TAVVQTDSTTALQLV
+504 TAVVQTDSTTMLQLV
-519 HYDGLNEG
+519 YYDGLTDG

-532 NPAGCHVPE
+532 NPAGCHFPE

-572 NYSINDYLFCYD
+572 NYSINDYIYCYD

>member
-32 QFTKIVFPFS
+32 QFTKIIFPFS

-61 TDVETVIDC
+61 SDVETVIDC

-76 RVHDAKFEILGN
+76 RVHDAKLEILGN
-88 EGSYAEIQIDY
+88 EGLYAEAQIDY

-130 VLNKKYPEVNF
+130 LLNKKYPEVNF

-153 TTEVWD
+153 TSEVWD

-173 EMRRNYIDGSGNIFN
+173 EMRRNYIDGVGNIFN

-196 YILYVLK
+196 YILHVLK

-210 FDLKGHIL
+210 FELKGHIL
-218 TDQDLYYRTIYSGT
+218 TDADLLYRTIYSGT
-232 DYFTSKQQRRYEFDI
+232 DYFTSKQQRRYDFNI
-247 LYGTPDKIDL
+247 KASQPDELLLENGPD
-257 RHGYKDYE
+257 DYAI
-265 LYERHITIEKMGNYK
+265 YERHITIEKTGTYK
-280 IAGIIHY
+280 IAGLIK
-287 FKAKKMVSEYKLIL
+287 FWKAKKMFSNYHISL
-301 NGKNI
+301 NGQKLWQKRTNS
-306 WRKYGGK
+306 
-313 TKNTDRYDIPIDI
+313 DRSDYMIDIPIDI

-333 NSILTIWVH
+333 NSVLTFFCK
-342 KQYKGDVY
+342 KQYHPDWDFQLAD
-350 NTNMCKL
+350 L
-357 LVTSKTTEDISN
+357 LVTSKVLEDISN
-369 SELGDDSGFVTN
+369 AELGEDTGFVTN

-388 NAVPEITFGE
+388 NAVPDITFGD

-411 IPIDKTIYMNKLSL
+411 IPIEKTIYMNRLSL

-438 AKKPKRV
+438 AKRPKRV
-445 NKKNISYLLKFP
+445 PKKNVSYLLKFP
-457 ELDRKVDNV
+457 ELDRKVDSV
-466 FYDVKGIK
+466 FYDAQGFK

-480 TDTKVIE
+480 ADTKVIE

-495 YMPKPNSHN
+495 YMPKPNSHS
-504 TAVVQTDSTTALQLV
+504 TAVVQTDSTTMLQLV
-519 HYDGLNEG
+519 YYDGLTDG

-532 NPAGCHVPE
+532 NPAGCHFPE

-572 NYSINDYLFCYD
+572 NYSINDYIYCYD

>member
-32 QFTKIVFPFS
+32 QFTKIIFPFS

-76 RVHDAKFEILGN
+76 RVHDAKLEILGN
-88 EGSYAEIQIDY
+88 EGLYAEAQIDY
-99 GFDELPNWTKKLSEL
+99 GFDELPNWSKKLSEL

-173 EMRRNYIDGSGNIFN
+173 EMRRNYIDGVGNIFN

-196 YILYVLK
+196 YILHVLK

-210 FDLKGHIL
+210 FELKGHIL
-218 TDQDLYYRTIYSGT
+218 TDADLLYRTIYSGT
-232 DYFTSKQQRRYEFDI
+232 DYFTSKQQRRYDFNI
-247 LYGTPDKIDL
+247 KASQPDQLFLENGSD
-257 RHGYKDYE
+257 DYCK
-265 LYERHITIEKMGNYK
+265 YVRHITIEKTGTYK
-280 IAGIIHY
+280 IAGLIK
-287 FKAKKMVSEYKLIL
+287 FWKAKKMLSNYQIL
-301 NGKNI
+301 LNDQILWQKRTNS
-306 WRKYGGK
+306 
-313 TKNTDRYDIPIDI
+313 DRSDYMIDIPIDI

-333 NSILTIWVH
+333 NSVLTFFCF
-342 KQYKGDVY
+342 KQYHPDWDFQLAD
-350 NTNMCKL
+350 L
-357 LVTSKTTEDISN
+357 LVTSAVLEDISN
-369 SELGDDSGFVTN
+369 AELGEDSGFVTN

-388 NAVPEITFGE
+388 NAVPDITFGD

-411 IPIDKTIYMNKLSL
+411 IPIEKTIYMNRLSL

-438 AKKPKRV
+438 AKRPKRV
-445 NKKNISYLLKFP
+445 PKKNVSYLLKFP
-457 ELDRKVDNV
+457 ELDRKVDSV
-466 FYDVKGIK
+466 FYDAKGFK

-480 TDTKVIE
+480 ADTKVID
-487 IDGYALPV
+487 IDGYCLPV
-495 YMPKPNSHN
+495 YMPKPNSHS
-504 TAVVQTDSTTALQLV
+504 TAVVQTDSTTMLQLV
-519 HYDGLNEG
+519 YYDGLNNG

-532 NPAGCHVPE
+532 NPAGCHFPE

-563 FTIPIEEMA
+563 FTIPIEDMA
-572 NYSINDYLFCYD
+572 NYSINDYIYCYD

>member
-32 QFTKIVFPFS
+32 QFTKIIFPFS

-76 RVHDAKFEILGN
+76 RVHDAKLEILGN
-88 EGSYAEIQIDY
+88 EGLYAEAQIDY

-130 VLNKKYPEVNF
+130 LLNKKYPEVNF

-153 TTEVWD
+153 TSEVWD

-173 EMRRNYIDGSGNIFN
+173 EMRRNYIDGVGNIFN

-196 YILYVLK
+196 YILHVLK

-210 FDLKGHIL
+210 FELKGHIL
-218 TDQDLYYRTIYSGT
+218 TDADLLYRTIYSGT
-232 DYFTSKQQRRYEFDI
+232 DYFTSKQQRRYDFNI
-247 LYGTPDKIDL
+247 KASQPDELLLENGPD
-257 RHGYKDYE
+257 DYAI
-265 LYERHITIEKMGNYK
+265 YERHITIEKTGTYK
-280 IAGIIHY
+280 IAGLIK
-287 FKAKKMVSEYKLIL
+287 FWKAKKMFSNYQISL
-301 NGKNI
+301 NGQKLWQKRTNS
-306 WRKYGGK
+306 
-313 TKNTDRYDIPIDI
+313 DRSDYMIDIPIDI

-333 NSILTIWVH
+333 NSVLTFFCK
-342 KQYKGDVY
+342 KQYHPDWDFQLAD
-350 NTNMCKL
+350 L
-357 LVTSKTTEDISN
+357 LVTSAVLEDISN
-369 SELGDDSGFVTN
+369 AELGEDTGFVTN

-388 NAVPEITFGE
+388 NAVPDMTFGD

-411 IPIDKTIYMNKLSL
+411 IPIEKTIYMNRLSL

-438 AKKPKRV
+438 AKRPKRV
-445 NKKNISYLLKFP
+445 PKKNVSYLLKFP
-457 ELDRKVDNV
+457 ELDRKVDSV
-466 FYDVKGIK
+466 FYDAQGFK

-480 TDTKVIE
+480 ADTKVID
-487 IDGYALPV
+487 IDGYSLPV
-495 YMPKPNSHN
+495 YMPKPNSHS
-504 TAVVQTDSTTALQLV
+504 TAVVQTDSTMLQLV
-519 HYDGLNEG
+519 YYDGLTDG

-532 NPAGCHVPE
+532 NPAGCHFPE

-572 NYSINDYLFCYD
+572 NYSINDYIYCYD

>member
-6 YLPTAKLDLSKQ
+6 HLPNTKLDLSKQ

-24 NNAKVSDS
+24 NNAKVSDT
-32 QFTKIVFPFS
+32 QFTKIIFPFS
-42 LPVSEE
+42 LPVTPE
-48 ILNSIGDIINHAA
+48 IINAIGDILSHSSKNL
-61 TDVETVIDC
+61 DTVIDC
-70 KLEHEG
+70 KLELEG
-76 RVHDAKFEILGN
+76 KVHDAQFEILGN
-88 EGSYAEIQIDY
+88 EGSYAETQIDY
-99 GFDELPNWTKKLSEL
+99 GFDELPNWNKKLSEL
-114 PLENF
+114 PLQQF
-119 SVPDI
+119 TVPDI

-130 VLNKKYPEVNF
+130 ILNKKYPEVNF

-196 YILYVLK
+196 YILYILK

-232 DYFTSKQQRRYEFDI
+232 DYFTSLQQRRYEFKI
-247 LYGTPDKIDL
+247 KSSEPD
-257 RHGYKDYE
+257 E
-265 LYERHITIEKMGNYK
+265 LYLENGPDDYCKYIRNITIVKTGKYK
-280 IAGIIHY
+280 IAGLIKFFRARKMFSVYQLKLNDKVIWEIN
-287 FKAKKMVSEYKLIL
+287 KKSRNSTEF
-301 NGKNI
+301 
-306 WRKYGGK
+306 
-313 TKNTDRYDIPIDI
+313 YDVPMDL
-326 DFNVNQE
+326 DFNVNEE
-333 NSILTIWVH
+333 NSILTFYCH
-342 KQYKGDVY
+342 KQYHDWEFQLAD
-350 NTNMCKL
+350 L
-357 LVTSKTTEDISN
+357 LVTSAVLEDISN

-425 EKYFEPKDFRKYE
+425 EKFFEPKDFRKYE

-466 FYDVKGIK
+466 FYDAKGFK

-504 TAVVQTDSTTALQLV
+504 TAVVQTDSTTTLQLV
-519 HYDGLNEG
+519 YYDGLTGG
-527 TNNAK
+527 TNNAT
-532 NPAGCHVPE
+532 NPAGCHIPE

-563 FTIPIEEMA
+563 FIIPIEEMA

>member
-6 YLPTAKLDLSKQ
+6 YLPTYKLDLSKQ

-32 QFTKIVFPFS
+32 QFTKIIFPFS

-76 RVHDAKFEILGN
+76 RVHDAKLEILGN
-88 EGSYAEIQIDY
+88 EGLYAEAQIDY

-130 VLNKKYPEVNF
+130 LLNKKYPEVNF

-153 TTEVWD
+153 TSEVWD

-173 EMRRNYIDGSGNIFN
+173 EMRRNYIDGVGNIFN

-196 YILYVLK
+196 YILHVLK

-210 FDLKGHIL
+210 FELKGHIL
-218 TDQDLYYRTIYSGT
+218 TDADLLYRTIYSGT
-232 DYFTSKQQRRYEFDI
+232 DYFTSKQQRRYNFNI
-247 LYGTPDKIDL
+247 KASQPDELLLENGPD
-257 RHGYKDYE
+257 DYAI
-265 LYERHITIEKMGNYK
+265 YERHITIEKTGTYK
-280 IAGIIHY
+280 IGGLIK
-287 FKAKKMVSEYKLIL
+287 FWKAKKMFSNYQISL
-301 NGKNI
+301 NGQKLWQKRTNS
-306 WRKYGGK
+306 
-313 TKNTDRYDIPIDI
+313 DRSDYMIDIPIDI

-333 NSILTIWVH
+333 NSVLTFFCK
-342 KQYKGDVY
+342 KQYHPDWDFQLAD
-350 NTNMCKL
+350 L
-357 LVTSKTTEDISN
+357 LVTSKVLEDISN
-369 SELGDDSGFVTN
+369 AELGEDSGFVTN

-388 NAVPEITFGE
+388 NAVPDMTFGD

-411 IPIDKTIYMNKLSL
+411 IPIEKTIYMNRLSL

-438 AKKPKRV
+438 AKRPKRV
-445 NKKNISYLLKFP
+445 PKKNVSYLLKFP
-457 ELDRKVDNV
+457 ELDRKVDSV
-466 FYDVKGIK
+466 FYDAQGFK

-480 TDTKVIE
+480 ADTKVID

-495 YMPKPNSHN
+495 YMPKPNSHS
-504 TAVVQTDSTTALQLV
+504 TAVVQTDSTTMLQLV
-519 HYDGLNEG
+519 YYDGLTDG

-532 NPAGCHVPE
+532 NPAGCHFPE

-572 NYSINDYLFCYD
+572 NYSINDYIYCYD

>member
-6 YLPTAKLDLSKQ
+6 HLPNTKLDLSKQ

-24 NNAKVSDS
+24 NNAKISDT
-32 QFTKIVFPFS
+32 QFTKIIFPFS
-42 LPVSEE
+42 LPVTPE
-48 ILNSIGDIINHAA
+48 IVNAIGDILSHSSKNL
-61 TDVETVIDC
+61 DTVIDC
-70 KLEHEG
+70 KLELEG
-76 RVHDAKFEILGN
+76 KVHDAQFEILGN
-88 EGSYAEIQIDY
+88 EGSYAETQIDY
-99 GFDELPNWTKKLSEL
+99 GFDELPNWNKKLSEL
-114 PLENF
+114 PLQQF
-119 SVPDI
+119 TVPDI

-232 DYFTSKQQRRYEFDI
+232 DYFTSKQQRRYDI
-247 LYGTPDKIDL
+247 KLSSY
-257 RHGYKDYE
+257 DYSDTIYHF
-265 LYERHITIEKMGNYK
+265 LWKYNIYERDISLEKIGKYK
-280 IAGIIHY
+280 IAGNIKLWKPKNQI
-287 FKAKKMVSEYKLIL
+287 AEYLIL
-301 NGKNI
+301 LNGEII
-306 WRKYGGK
+306 WRMYESNIINNKK
-313 TKNTDRYDIPIDI
+313 YDIPINI
-326 DFNVNQE
+326 DFNVNKE
-333 NSILTIWVH
+333 NSVV
-342 KQYKGDVY
+342 KFY
-350 NTNMCKL
+350 CKISH
-357 LVTSKTTEDISN
+357 TREDIKIADLLITSDTLEDINN
-369 SELGDDSGFVTN
+369 SELGEDSGFVTN

-388 NAVPEITFGE
+388 NAVPDMSFGD

-425 EKYFEPKDFRKYE
+425 EKFFEPKDFRKYE

-445 NKKNISYLLKFP
+445 NKKNESYLLKFP

-480 TDTKVIE
+480 TDTKIIE

-504 TAVVQTDSTTALQLV
+504 TAVVQTDSTTTLQLV

-563 FTIPIEEMA
+563 FIIPIEEMA

>member
-32 QFTKIVFPFS
+32 QFTKIIFPFS

-76 RVHDAKFEILGN
+76 RVHDAKLEILGN
-88 EGSYAEIQIDY
+88 EGLYAEAQIDY

-130 VLNKKYPEVNF
+130 LLNKKYPEVNF

-173 EMRRNYIDGSGNIFN
+173 EMRRNYIDGVGNIFN

-196 YILYVLK
+196 YILHVLK

-210 FDLKGHIL
+210 FELKGHIL
-218 TDQDLYYRTIYSGT
+218 TDADLLYRTIYSGT
-232 DYFTSKQQRRYEFDI
+232 DYFTSKQQRRYNFNI
-247 LYGTPDKIDL
+247 KASQPDELLLENGPD
-257 RHGYKDYE
+257 DYAI
-265 LYERHITIEKMGNYK
+265 YERHITIEKTGTYK
-280 IAGIIHY
+280 IAGLIK
-287 FKAKKMVSEYKLIL
+287 FWKAKKMFSNYQISL
-301 NGKNI
+301 NGQKLWQKRTNS
-306 WRKYGGK
+306 
-313 TKNTDRYDIPIDI
+313 DRSDYMIYIPIDI

-333 NSILTIWVH
+333 NSVLTFFCK
-342 KQYKGDVY
+342 KQYHPDWDFQLAD
-350 NTNMCKL
+350 L
-357 LVTSKTTEDISN
+357 LVTSAVLEDISN
-369 SELGDDSGFVTN
+369 AELGEDSGFVTN
-381 RNEVNLK
+381 RNEINLK
-388 NAVPEITFGE
+388 NAVPDITFGD

-411 IPIDKTIYMNKLSL
+411 IPIEKTIYMNRLSL

-438 AKKPKRV
+438 AKRPKRV
-445 NKKNISYLLKFP
+445 PKKNVSYLLKFP
-457 ELDRKVDNV
+457 ELDRQVYSV
-466 FYDVKGIK
+466 FYDAQGFK

-480 TDTKVIE
+480 ADTKVID

-495 YMPKPNSHN
+495 YMPKPNSHS
-504 TAVVQTDSTTALQLV
+504 TAVVQTDSTTMLQLV
-519 HYDGLNEG
+519 YYDGLTDG

-532 NPAGCHVPE
+532 NPAGCHFPE

-572 NYSINDYLFCYD
+572 NYSINDYIYCYD

>member
-32 QFTKIVFPFS
+32 QFTKIIFPFS

-76 RVHDAKFEILGN
+76 RVHDAKLEILGN
-88 EGSYAEIQIDY
+88 EGLYAEAQIDY

-130 VLNKKYPEVNF
+130 LLNKKYPEVNF

-153 TTEVWD
+153 TSEVWD

-164 LNDMKPDMT
+164 LNDMKQDMT
-173 EMRRNYIDGSGNIFN
+173 EMRRNYIDGVGNIFN

-196 YILYVLK
+196 YILHVLK

-210 FDLKGHIL
+210 FELKGHIL
-218 TDQDLYYRTIYSGT
+218 TDADLLYRTIYSGT
-232 DYFTSKQQRRYEFDI
+232 DYFTSKQQRRYDFNI
-247 LYGTPDKIDL
+247 KASQPDELLLENGPD
-257 RHGYKDYE
+257 DYAI
-265 LYERHITIEKMGNYK
+265 YERHITIEKTGTYK
-280 IAGIIHY
+280 IAGLIK
-287 FKAKKMVSEYKLIL
+287 FWKAKKMFSNYQISL
-301 NGKNI
+301 NGQKLWQKRTNS
-306 WRKYGGK
+306 
-313 TKNTDRYDIPIDI
+313 DRSDYMIDIPIDI

-333 NSILTIWVH
+333 NSVLTFFCK
-342 KQYKGDVY
+342 KQYHPDWDFQLAD
-350 NTNMCKL
+350 L
-357 LVTSKTTEDISN
+357 LVTSAVLEDISN
-369 SELGDDSGFVTN
+369 AELGEDSGFVTN

-388 NAVPEITFGE
+388 NAVPDITFGD

-411 IPIDKTIYMNKLSL
+411 IPIEKTIYMNRLSL

-438 AKKPKRV
+438 AKRPKRV
-445 NKKNISYLLKFP
+445 PKKNVSYLLKFP
-457 ELDRKVDNV
+457 ELDRKVDSV
-466 FYDVKGIK
+466 FYDAQGFK

-480 TDTKVIE
+480 ADTKVID

-495 YMPKPNSHN
+495 YMPKPNSHS
-504 TAVVQTDSTTALQLV
+504 TAVVQTDSTTMLQLV
-519 HYDGLNEG
+519 YYDGLTEG

-532 NPAGCHVPE
+532 NPAGCHFPE

-572 NYSINDYLFCYD
+572 NYSINDYIYCYD

>member
-32 QFTKIVFPFS
+32 QFTKIIFPFS

-76 RVHDAKFEILGN
+76 RVHDAKLEILGN
-88 EGSYAEIQIDY
+88 EGLYAEAQIDY

-130 VLNKKYPEVNF
+130 LLNKKYPEVNF

-153 TTEVWD
+153 TSEVWD

-173 EMRRNYIDGSGNIFN
+173 EMRRNYIDGVGNIFN

-196 YILYVLK
+196 YILHVLK

-210 FDLKGHIL
+210 FELKGHIL
-218 TDQDLYYRTIYSGT
+218 TDADLLYRTIYSGT
-232 DYFTSKQQRRYEFDI
+232 DYFTSKQQRRYDFNI
-247 LYGTPDKIDL
+247 KASQPDELLLENGPD
-257 RHGYKDYE
+257 DYAI
-265 LYERHITIEKMGNYK
+265 YERHITIEKTGTYK
-280 IAGIIHY
+280 IAGLIK
-287 FKAKKMVSEYKLIL
+287 FWKAKKMFSNYQISL
-301 NGKNI
+301 NGQKLWQKRTNS
-306 WRKYGGK
+306 
-313 TKNTDRYDIPIDI
+313 DRSDYMIDIPIDI

-333 NSILTIWVH
+333 NSVLTFFCK
-342 KQYKGDVY
+342 KQYHPDWDFQLAD
-350 NTNMCKL
+350 L
-357 LVTSKTTEDISN
+357 LVTSKVLEDISN
-369 SELGDDSGFVTN
+369 AELGEDTGFVTN

-388 NAVPEITFGE
+388 NAVPDITFGD

-411 IPIDKTIYMNKLSL
+411 IPIEKTIYMNRLSL

-438 AKKPKRV
+438 AKRPKRV
-445 NKKNISYLLKFP
+445 PKKNVSYLLKFP
-457 ELDRKVDNV
+457 ELDRKVDSV
-466 FYDVKGIK
+466 FYDAQGFK

-480 TDTKVIE
+480 ADTKVIE

-495 YMPKPNSHN
+495 YMPKPNSHS
-504 TAVVQTDSTTALQLV
+504 TAVVQTDSTTMLQLV
-519 HYDGLNEG
+519 YYDGLTDG

-532 NPAGCHVPE
+532 NPAGCHFPE

-572 NYSINDYLFCYD
+572 NYSINDYIYCYD

>member
-32 QFTKIVFPFS
+32 QFTKIIFPFS

-76 RVHDAKFEILGN
+76 RVHDAKLEILGN
-88 EGSYAEIQIDY
+88 EGLYAEAQIDY

-130 VLNKKYPEVNF
+130 LLNKKYPEVNF

-173 EMRRNYIDGSGNIFN
+173 EMRRNYIDGVGNIFN

-196 YILYVLK
+196 YILHVLK

-210 FDLKGHIL
+210 FELKGHIL
-218 TDQDLYYRTIYSGT
+218 TDADLLYRTIYSGT
-232 DYFTSKQQRRYEFDI
+232 DYFTSKQQRRYDFNI
-247 LYGTPDKIDL
+247 KASQPDELLLENGPD
-257 RHGYKDYE
+257 DYAI
-265 LYERHITIEKMGNYK
+265 YERHITIEKTGTYK
-280 IAGIIHY
+280 IAGLIK
-287 FKAKKMVSEYKLIL
+287 FWKAKKMFSNYQISL
-301 NGKNI
+301 NGQKLWQKRTNS
-306 WRKYGGK
+306 
-313 TKNTDRYDIPIDI
+313 DRSDYMIDIPIDI

-333 NSILTIWVH
+333 NSVLTFFCK
-342 KQYKGDVY
+342 KQYHPDWDFQLAD
-350 NTNMCKL
+350 L
-357 LVTSKTTEDISN
+357 LVTSKVLEDISN
-369 SELGDDSGFVTN
+369 AELGEDTGFVTN

-388 NAVPEITFGE
+388 NAVPDMTFGD

-411 IPIDKTIYMNKLSL
+411 IPIEKTIYMNRLSL

-438 AKKPKRV
+438 AKRPKRV
-445 NKKNISYLLKFP
+445 PKKNVSYLLKFP
-457 ELDRKVDNV
+457 ELDRKVDSV
-466 FYDVKGIK
+466 FYDAQGFK

-480 TDTKVIE
+480 ADTKVIE

-495 YMPKPNSHN
+495 YMPKPNSHS
-504 TAVVQTDSTTALQLV
+504 TAVVQTDSTTMLQLV
-519 HYDGLNEG
+519 YYDGLTDG

-532 NPAGCHVPE
+532 NPAGCHFPE

-572 NYSINDYLFCYD
+572 NYSINDYIYCYD

>member
-32 QFTKIVFPFS
+32 HFTKIIFPFS

-76 RVHDAKFEILGN
+76 RVHDAKLEILGN
-88 EGSYAEIQIDY
+88 EGLYAEAQIDY

-124 HTYAPT
+124 HTYAQT
-130 VLNKKYPEVNF
+130 LLNKKYPEVNF

-153 TTEVWD
+153 TSEVWD

-173 EMRRNYIDGSGNIFN
+173 EMRRNYIDGVGNIFN

-196 YILYVLK
+196 YILHVLK

-210 FDLKGHIL
+210 FELKGHIL
-218 TDQDLYYRTIYSGT
+218 TDADLLYRTIYSGT
-232 DYFTSKQQRRYEFDI
+232 DYFTSKQQRRYNFNI
-247 LYGTPDKIDL
+247 KASQPDELLLENGPD
-257 RHGYKDYE
+257 DYAI
-265 LYERHITIEKMGNYK
+265 YERHITIEKTGTYK
-280 IAGIIHY
+280 IAGLIK
-287 FKAKKMVSEYKLIL
+287 FWKAKKMFSNYQISL
-301 NGKNI
+301 NGQKLWQKRTNS
-306 WRKYGGK
+306 
-313 TKNTDRYDIPIDI
+313 DRSDYMIDIPIDI

-333 NSILTIWVH
+333 NSVLTFFCK
-342 KQYKGDVY
+342 KQYHPDWDFQLAD
-350 NTNMCKL
+350 L
-357 LVTSKTTEDISN
+357 LVTSAVLEDISN
-369 SELGDDSGFVTN
+369 AELGEDSGFVTN

-388 NAVPEITFGE
+388 NAVPDMTFGD

-411 IPIDKTIYMNKLSL
+411 IPIEKTIYMNRLSL

-438 AKKPKRV
+438 AKRPKRV
-445 NKKNISYLLKFP
+445 PKKNVSYLLKFP
-457 ELDRKVDNV
+457 ELDRKVDSV
-466 FYDVKGIK
+466 FYDAQGFK

-480 TDTKVIE
+480 ADTKVIE

-495 YMPKPNSHN
+495 YMPKPNSHS
-504 TAVVQTDSTTALQLV
+504 TAVVQTDSTTMLQLV
-519 HYDGLNEG
+519 YYDGLTDG

-532 NPAGCHVPE
+532 NPAGCHFPE

-572 NYSINDYLFCYD
+572 NYSINDYIYAYD

>member
-173 EMRRNYIDGSGNIFN
+173 EMRRNYIDGVGNIFN

-196 YILYVLK
+196 YILHVLK

-210 FDLKGHIL
+210 FELKGHIL
-218 TDQDLYYRTIYSGT
+218 TDADLLYRTIYSGT
-232 DYFTSKQQRRYEFDI
+232 DYFTSKKQRRYEFDI
-247 LYGTPDKIDL
+247 MYGTPDIIDL
-257 RHGYKDYE
+257 HHGYKDYE

-306 WRKYGGK
+306 WRKYGG
-313 TKNTDRYDIPIDI
+313 TNKNTDRYDIPIDI

-369 SELGDDSGFVTN
+369 AELGDDSGFVTN

-388 NAVPEITFGE
+388 NAVPDMTFGD

-411 IPIDKTIYMNKLSL
+411 IPIEKTIYMNRLSL

-438 AKKPKRV
+438 AKRPKRV
-445 NKKNISYLLKFP
+445 PKKNVSYLLKFP
-457 ELDRKVDNV
+457 ELDRKVDSV
-466 FYDVKGIK
+466 FYDAKGFK

-480 TDTKVIE
+480 ADTKVID
-487 IDGYALPV
+487 IDGYCLPV
-495 YMPKPNSHN
+495 YMPKPNSHS
-504 TAVVQTDSTTALQLV
+504 TAVVQTDSTTMLQLV
-519 HYDGLNEG
+519 YYDGLTNG

-532 NPAGCHVPE
+532 NPAGCHFPE

-572 NYSINDYLFCYD
+572 NYSINDYIYCYD

>member
-32 QFTKIVFPFS
+32 QFTKIIFPFS

-61 TDVETVIDC
+61 SDVETVIDC

-76 RVHDAKFEILGN
+76 KVHDAKLEILGN
-88 EGSYAEIQIDY
+88 EGLYAEAQIDY

-130 VLNKKYPEVNF
+130 LLNKKYPEVNF

-153 TTEVWD
+153 TSEVWD

-173 EMRRNYIDGSGNIFN
+173 EMRRNYIDGVGNIFN

-196 YILYVLK
+196 YILHVLK

-210 FDLKGHIL
+210 FELKGHIL
-218 TDQDLYYRTIYSGT
+218 TDADLLYRTIYSGT
-232 DYFTSKQQRRYEFDI
+232 DYFTSKQQRRYNFNI
-247 LYGTPDKIDL
+247 KASQPDELLLENGPD
-257 RHGYKDYE
+257 DYAI
-265 LYERHITIEKMGNYK
+265 YERHITIEKTGTYK
-280 IAGIIHY
+280 IAGLIK
-287 FKAKKMVSEYKLIL
+287 FWKAKKMFSNYQISL
-301 NGKNI
+301 NGQKLWQKRTNS
-306 WRKYGGK
+306 
-313 TKNTDRYDIPIDI
+313 DRSDYMIDIPIDI

-333 NSILTIWVH
+333 NSVLTFFCK
-342 KQYKGDVY
+342 KQYHPDWDFQLAD
-350 NTNMCKL
+350 L
-357 LVTSKTTEDISN
+357 LVTSKVLEDISN
-369 SELGDDSGFVTN
+369 AELGEDSGFVTN

-388 NAVPEITFGE
+388 NAVPDMTFGD

-411 IPIDKTIYMNKLSL
+411 IPIEKTIYMNRLSL

-438 AKKPKRV
+438 AKRPKRV
-445 NKKNISYLLKFP
+445 PKKNVSYLLKFP
-457 ELDRKVDNV
+457 ELDRKVDSV
-466 FYDVKGIK
+466 FYDAQGFK

-480 TDTKVIE
+480 ADTKVIE

-495 YMPKPNSHN
+495 YMPKPNSHS
-504 TAVVQTDSTTALQLV
+504 TAVVQTDSTTMLQLV
-519 HYDGLNEG
+519 YYDGLTDG

-532 NPAGCHVPE
+532 NPAGCHFPE

-572 NYSINDYLFCYD
+572 NYSINDYIYCYD